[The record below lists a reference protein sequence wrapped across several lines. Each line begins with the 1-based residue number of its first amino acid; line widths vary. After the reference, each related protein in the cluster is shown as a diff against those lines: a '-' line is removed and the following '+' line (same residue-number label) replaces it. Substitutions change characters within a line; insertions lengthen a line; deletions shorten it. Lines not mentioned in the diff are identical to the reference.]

1 MPRRQGQF
9 STSYNEGMRT
19 ALHLLLATLPLAA
32 ADFVRDVAPVLER
45 GGCAGCHNPNGV
57 ASGTRLRFPEEEHGL
72 TADFGKSLYV
82 LVNRTTPEKSLLL
95 SKPTLKA
102 PHAGGKR
109 IEPGSAD
116 EKLLREWVDFLAT
129 APLES
134 LKVAAVKRE
143 AGPAK
148 RALRRLTHA
157 QYNNTMRDLLGDSSR
172 LADSFPPEDFIGGFR
187 NQYPGQNASPMLT
200 EAYSLAAEKLAR
212 QAFRTGDSRNLVPC
226 KPTGVTDLACRDR
239 FLKEFGRRAFRR
251 PLTTVELARYQKLFS
266 SEKQFYAGAQLALE
280 AMLQS
285 PAFLMRVEHGADP
298 SQQGYEV
305 ASKIA
310 YAIWNSTPDD
320 ALLNAAAKG
329 LLATPAG
336 VEKET
341 RRLLASEKAKDS
353 TREFLNDW
361 LRLDRLNGTIRERRQ
376 YPMFTPELTVAMGEE
391 SRRLA
396 EALIW
401 KGGNFMEFFSATYS
415 YVNSD
420 LARIYGVN
428 APSSEYTKVELPAA
442 TERAGILGHASF
454 LTTTSKPGET
464 SPTARGLF
472 VREQFLCQE
481 VPQPPPGVSTNL
493 PPLSK
498 EKPVT
503 TRDRLKI
510 HLASPSC
517 ASCHTLID
525 PIGFGMEKFD
535 AIGAR
540 REKLRVTVQ
549 PERKSEEKAVNFDLD
564 LDTSGWVAGLV
575 STAGNSAPFNSPREL
590 GKILAESPQ
599 CQECVV
605 KQAFRYLMGRHEAA
619 ADSVAIER
627 AAQEFRAS
635 GFQFQELLVSL
646 VKWTTYPP
654 PPVVSGNGR

>member
-1 MPRRQGQF
+1 
-9 STSYNEGMRT
+9 MRL
-19 ALHLLLATLPLAA
+19 AYAALLAAMPLLAV
-32 ADFVRDVAPVLER
+32 DFVKDVYPVFER
-45 GGCAGCHNPNGV
+45 GGCAGCHHPNGV
-57 ASGTRLRFPEEEHGL
+57 ASGTRLKFPEEHGAP
-72 TADFGKSLYV
+72 TADFGKSLVV
-82 LVNRTTPEKSLLL
+82 LVNRGSAEKSALWT
-95 SKPTLKA
+95 KPTLRMA
-102 PHAGGKR
+102 HAGGKR

-116 EKLLREWVDFLAT
+116 DKVLREWVDYLAT

-134 LKVAAVKRE
+134 LQVATARKE
-143 AGPAK
+143 AGPAT

-200 EAYSLAAEKLAR
+200 ESYSVAAEKLAR
-212 QAFRTGDSRNLVPC
+212 QAFRTGDSRGLVPC
-226 KPTGVTDLACRDR
+226 KPTAVADVACRDR

-251 PLTTVELARYQKLFS
+251 PLTAGELARYQKLFA
-266 SEKQFYAGAQLALE
+266 SEKTFYGGAQLALE

-285 PAFLMRVEHGADP
+285 PAFLMRVEHGRDA
-298 SQQGYEV
+298 SLQGYEV

-310 YAIWNSTPDD
+310 YAIWNSTPDE

-329 LLATPAG
+329 ELATPAG
-336 VEKET
+336 VERET
-341 RRLLASEKAKDS
+341 RRLLSSEKAQDS
-353 TREFLNDW
+353 VREFLTDW
-361 LRLDRLNGTIRERRQ
+361 LRLDRLNGTIRERRS
-376 YPMFTPELTVAMGEE
+376 YPLFTPELTLAMAEE

-401 KGGNFMEFFSATYS
+401 KRGNFMEFFSANYS
-415 YVNSD
+415 YLNSD
-420 LARIYGVN
+420 LARLYGVN
-428 APSSEYTKVELPAA
+428 SSASEYVRVELPAN

-454 LTTTSKPGET
+454 LTATSKPAET

-493 PPLSK
+493 PPVSK

-503 TRDRLKI
+503 TRERLKI
-510 HLASPSC
+510 HLSSPSC
-517 ASCHTLID
+517 ASCHSLID

-540 REKLRVTVQ
+540 REKLHVVVQ
-549 PERKSEEKAVNFDLD
+549 PERQSKEQAVSFDLD

-575 STAGNSAPFNSPREL
+575 GTEGNSAAFQSPREL
-590 GKILAESPQ
+590 GKILASSAQ

-605 KQAFRYLMGRHEAA
+605 KQVFRYLMGRHESA
-619 ADSVAIER
+619 ADHFAIER

-654 PPVVSGNGR
+654 PAAMTRN

>member
-1 MPRRQGQF
+1 
-9 STSYNEGMRT
+9 MRT
-19 ALHLLLATLPLAA
+19 ALVATLAALPLFA
-32 ADFVRDVAPVLER
+32 ADFMRDVVPVLER

-57 ASGTRLRFPEEEHGL
+57 ASGTRLRFPEEH
-72 TADFGKSLYV
+72 APNIDFGNSLHV
-82 LVNRTTPEKSLLL
+82 LVNRANPEKSLLL
-95 SKPTLKA
+95 NKPTLRVA
-102 PHAGGKR
+102 HAGGKR

-116 EKLLREWVDFLAT
+116 EKLFREWVDYLAA

-134 LKVAAVKRE
+134 LRTEAVQE

-200 EAYSLAAEKLAR
+200 ESYSSAAEKLAR
-212 QAFRTGDSRNLVPC
+212 QAFRTGDSRNLISC
-226 KPTGVTDLACRDR
+226 KTFDLLCRDR

-251 PLTTVELARYQKLFS
+251 PLTAIELARYQKLFS
-266 SEKQFYAGAQLALE
+266 SEKQFYSGAQLALE

-285 PAFLMRVEHGADP
+285 PAFLMRVEHGTNPA
-298 SQQGYEV
+298 QQGYEV
-305 ASKIA
+305 ASKLA

-320 ALLNAAAKG
+320 ALLSAAAQG
-329 LLATPAG
+329 QLATSAG

-341 RRLLASEKAKDS
+341 RRLLASDKAQDS
-353 TREFLNDW
+353 VKEFLADW

-376 YPMFTPELTVAMGEE
+376 HPQFTPELTVAMAEE

-401 KGGNFMEFFSATYS
+401 QRGNFMEFFSATYS
-415 YVNSD
+415 YLNSD
-420 LARIYGVN
+420 LARIYGVT
-428 APSSEYTKVELPAA
+428 APGIEYAKVELPAN

-454 LTTTSKPGET
+454 LTATSKPAET

-472 VREQFLCQE
+472 VREHFLCQD

-493 PPLSK
+493 PPITK

-503 TRDRLKI
+503 TRERLGI
-510 HLASPSC
+510 HLSSPSC

-525 PIGFGMEKFD
+525 PIGFGFEKFD

-540 REKLRVTVQ
+540 REKLHVTVQ
-549 PERKSEEKAVNFDLD
+549 PERKSTDKAANFDLD

-575 STAGNSAPFNSPREL
+575 STTGTSAPFTSPREL
-590 GKILAESPQ
+590 GKILAGSAQ

-605 KQAFRYLMGRHEAA
+605 KQAFRYLMGRHESA
-619 ADSVAIER
+619 ADAAVIEK
-627 AAQEFRAS
+627 ATQEFQAS

-654 PPVVSGNGR
+654 GRK

>member
-1 MPRRQGQF
+1 
-9 STSYNEGMRT
+9 MRT
-19 ALHLLLATLPLAA
+19 ALLAILAALPLFAV
-32 ADFVRDVAPVLER
+32 DFMRDVVPVLER

-57 ASGTRLRFPEEEHGL
+57 ASGTRLRFPEEHAPNL
-72 TADFGKSLYV
+72 DFGKSLHT
-82 LVNRTTPEKSLLL
+82 LVNRQDPAKSLLL
-95 SKPTLKA
+95 NKPTLRLA
-102 PHAGGKR
+102 HAGGKR

-116 EKLLREWVDFLAT
+116 EKLLREWVDYLAA
-129 APLES
+129 APLET
-134 LKVAAVKRE
+134 LQTKTGAPE

-200 EAYSLAAEKLAR
+200 ESYSHAAEKLAR
-212 QAFRTGDSRNLVPC
+212 QAFRAGDSRNLIPC
-226 KPTGVTDLACRDR
+226 KTTGLLCRDR

-251 PLTTVELARYQKLFS
+251 PLTTLELARYQKLFS

-285 PAFLMRVEHGADP
+285 PAFLMRVEHGTNP
-298 SQQGYEV
+298 SQQGYEI
-305 ASKIA
+305 ASKLA
-310 YAIWNSTPDD
+310 YALWNSTPDE
-320 ALLNAAAKG
+320 ALLSAAAKDE
-329 LLATPAG
+329 LATAAG
-336 VEKET
+336 VEREA
-341 RRLLASEKAKDS
+341 RRLLASGKAQDS
-353 TREFLNDW
+353 VKEFLADW
-361 LRLDRLNGTIRERRQ
+361 LRLDRLNGTIRERRA
-376 YPMFTPELTVAMGEE
+376 YPLFTPELTVAMAEE

-401 KGGNFMEFFSATYS
+401 QRGNFMEFFSATYS
-415 YVNSD
+415 YLNSD
-420 LARIYGVN
+420 LARIYGVT
-428 APSSEYTKVELPAA
+428 APGTEYAKVELPAN

-454 LTTTSKPGET
+454 LTATSKPAET

-493 PPLSK
+493 PPIAK

-503 TRDRLKI
+503 TRERLGI
-510 HLASPSC
+510 HLSNPSC

-525 PIGFGMEKFD
+525 PIGFGLEKFD

-540 REKLRVTVQ
+540 REKLHITVQ
-549 PERKSEEKAVNFDLD
+549 PERKSNDKPLDFDLD

-575 STAGNSAPFNSPREL
+575 STTGTSAPFTSPREL
-590 GKILAESPQ
+590 GKILAGSAQ

-605 KQAFRYLMGRHEAA
+605 KQVFRYLMGRHESA
-619 ADSVAIER
+619 ADSAAIEK
-627 AAQEFRAS
+627 ATQEFRAS

-654 PPVVSGNGR
+654 GRN

>member
-1 MPRRQGQF
+1 
-9 STSYNEGMRT
+9 MRI
-19 ALHLLLATLPLAA
+19 ALLALFPFVLSA
-32 ADFVRDVAPVLER
+32 ADFARDVAPVLSR

-57 ASGTRLRFPEEEHGL
+57 ASGTRLKFPEEHAPTE
-72 TADFGKSLYV
+72 AFGKSLYV
-82 LVNRTTPEKSLLL
+82 LVNRQEPGKSLLL
-95 SKPTLKA
+95 AKPTQRVA
-102 PHAGGKR
+102 HAGGKR
-109 IEPGSAD
+109 IEPGSVD
-116 EKLLREWVDFLAT
+116 EKVLREWVEYLAT
-129 APLES
+129 ADLAT
-134 LKVAAVKRE
+134 LQVKAAASE

-172 LADSFPPEDFIGGFR
+172 LADSFPPEDFINGFR

-200 EAYSLAAEKLAR
+200 EAYSSAAEKLSR
-212 QAFRTGDSRNLVPC
+212 QAFRTGDSRNLIPC
-226 KPTGVTDLACRDR
+226 KSQDLLCRDR

-251 PLTTVELARYQKLFS
+251 PLTALEFTRYQKLFA
-266 SEKQFYAGAQLALE
+266 SEKNFYAGAQLALE

-285 PAFLMRVEHGADP
+285 PSFLMRVEHGVAA
-298 SQQGYEV
+298 SLQGYEV
-305 ASKIA
+305 ASKLA
-310 YAIWNSTPDD
+310 YALWNSTPDE

-329 LLATPAG
+329 ELASPAG
-336 VEKET
+336 VEKQA
-341 RRLLASEKAKDS
+341 RRLLASEKAHDAVK
-353 TREFLNDW
+353 EFLVDW

-376 YPMFTPELTVAMGEE
+376 FPQFTPELTVAMAEE

-401 KGGNFMEFFSATYS
+401 QRGNFMEFFSATYS
-415 YVNSD
+415 YLNSD
-420 LARIYGVN
+420 LAKLYGVT
-428 APSSEYTKVELPAA
+428 APSDEYTRVELPGA
-442 TERAGILGHASF
+442 TERAGVLGHASF
-454 LTTTSKPGET
+454 LTTTSKPAET

-493 PPLSK
+493 PPITK

-503 TRDRLKI
+503 TRERLGM
-510 HLASPSC
+510 HLSSPSC

-525 PIGFGMEKFD
+525 PIGFGLEKFD

-540 REKLRVTVQ
+540 REKLHVTVQ
-549 PERKSEEKAVNFDLD
+549 PERNSKDEPANFDLE
-564 LDTSGWVAGLV
+564 LDTSGWLAGLV
-575 STAGNSAPFNSPREL
+575 STNGTSAPFNSPREL
-590 GKILAESPQ
+590 GKILAGSAQ

-619 ADSVAIER
+619 ADSAALER

-635 GFQFQELLVSL
+635 GFQFPELLVSL

-654 PPVVSGNGR
+654 PAPTPTAVTRN

>member
-1 MPRRQGQF
+1 
-9 STSYNEGMRT
+9 MRLAFY
-19 ALHLLLATLPLAA
+19 ALLIVPLGA
-32 ADFVRDVAPVLER
+32 ADFIRDVYPVLER

-57 ASGTRLRFPEEEHGL
+57 ASGTRLKLPEEHGATL
-72 TADFGKSLYV
+72 DLGKSLHV
-82 LVNRTTPEKSLLL
+82 LVNRTDAEKSLLL
-95 SKPTLKA
+95 SKPTGRVA
-102 PHAGGKR
+102 HAGGKR

-116 EKLLREWVDFLAT
+116 EKILREWVDYLAT

-134 LKVAAVKRE
+134 LQVAAVKKE

-200 EAYSLAAEKLAR
+200 EAYSVAAEKLAR
-212 QAFRTGDSRNLVPC
+212 QAFRTGDSRGLVPC
-226 KPTGVTDLACRDR
+226 KPTGVADLVCRDR
-239 FLKEFGRRAFRR
+239 FLREFGRKAFRR
-251 PLTTVELARYQKLFS
+251 PLTSIELARYQKLFS

-285 PAFLMRVEHGADP
+285 PAFLMRVEHGRDP

-305 ASKIA
+305 ASKLS

-329 LLATPAG
+329 ELSTAAG
-336 VEKET
+336 VERET
-341 RRLLASEKAKDS
+341 RRLLASEKAHDS
-353 TREFLNDW
+353 VKEFLTDW

-376 YPMFTPELTVAMGEE
+376 YPMFTPELTVAMAEE

-401 KGGNFMEFFSATYS
+401 KRGNFMEFFSATYS
-415 YVNSD
+415 YLNSD
-420 LARIYGVN
+420 LAKVYGVT
-428 APSSEYTKVELPAA
+428 APSAEYAKVELPAN

-454 LTTTSKPGET
+454 LTATSKPAET

-493 PPLSK
+493 PPITK

-503 TRDRLKI
+503 TRERLKI
-510 HLASPSC
+510 HLSNASC

-549 PERKSEEKAVNFDLD
+549 PERQSKEKPVNFDLD

-575 STAGNSAPFNSPREL
+575 GAEGTSAGFNSPREL
-590 GKILAESPQ
+590 GRLLAGSVQ

-605 KQAFRYLMGRHEAA
+605 KQAFRYLMGRHE
-619 ADSVAIER
+619 SVADALVIER
-627 AAQEFRAS
+627 AAQDFRAS
-635 GFQFQELLVSL
+635 GFQFQEMLVSL

-654 PPVVSGNGR
+654 PAAVTKN

>member
-1 MPRRQGQF
+1 
-9 STSYNEGMRT
+9 MRT
-19 ALHLLLATLPLAA
+19 ALLALFTTIPLAA
-32 ADFVRDVAPVLER
+32 ADFVRDVAPVFER

-57 ASGTRLRFPEEEHGL
+57 ASGTRLRFPEEHAP
-72 TADFGKSLYV
+72 TVDFGKSLHP
-82 LVNRTTPEKSLLL
+82 LVNRQDPAKSLLL
-95 SKPTLKA
+95 NKPTARLA
-102 PHAGGKR
+102 HAGGKR
-109 IEPGSAD
+109 IEPGSVD
-116 EKLLREWVDFLAT
+116 EKLLREWVDYLAT
-129 APLES
+129 APPETLR
-134 LKVAAVKRE
+134 VAAAKPE

-200 EAYSLAAEKLAR
+200 EAYSSAAEKLAR
-212 QAFRTGDSRNLVPC
+212 AAFRTGDSRNLIPC
-226 KPTGVTDLACRDR
+226 KTLDAPCRDR

-251 PLTTVELARYQKLFS
+251 PLTALEFARYQKLFA
-266 SEKQFYAGAQLALE
+266 SETQFYAGAQLALE

-285 PAFLMRVEHGADP
+285 PGFLMRVEHGTDP
-298 SQQGYEV
+298 KQQGYEA
-305 ASKIA
+305 ASKLA

-320 ALLNAAAKG
+320 ALLNAAAQG
-329 LLATPAG
+329 QLATITG
-336 VEKET
+336 VEKEV
-341 RRLLASEKAKDS
+341 RRLLASTKAQDS
-353 TREFLNDW
+353 VKEFLSDW
-361 LRLDRLNGTIRERRQ
+361 LRLDRLNGTIRERRA
-376 YPMFTPELTVAMGEE
+376 YPLFTPELTVAMAEE

-396 EALIW
+396 EALVW
-401 KGGNFMEFFSATYS
+401 QKGNFMEFFSATYS
-415 YVNSD
+415 FLNSD
-420 LARIYGVN
+420 LARVYGLT
-428 APSSEYTKVELPAA
+428 APSAEYTKVELPVS

-454 LTTTSKPGET
+454 LTATSKPGET

-493 PPLSK
+493 PPISK

-503 TRDRLKI
+503 TRERLGI
-510 HLASPSC
+510 HLSSPSC

-540 REKLRVTVQ
+540 REKLHITVQ
-549 PERKSEEKAVNFDLD
+549 PERKSKDKVLNFDLD

-575 STAGNSAPFNSPREL
+575 SESGNTAPFSSPREL
-590 GKILAESPQ
+590 GKILAGSAQ
-599 CQECVV
+599 CQGCVV
-605 KQAFRYLMGRHEAA
+605 KQAFRYLMGRHESA
-619 ADSVAIER
+619 AD
-627 AAQEFRAS
+627 AAVLEKATQEFRAS

-654 PPVVSGNGR
+654 NQ

>member
-1 MPRRQGQF
+1 MLTHHKSNAGP
-9 STSYNEGMRT
+9 SLSPYNKSMRT
-19 ALHLLLATLPLAA
+19 ALLALLPAILPALLPA

-57 ASGTRLRFPEEEHGL
+57 ASGTRLKFPEAHAPNL
-72 TADFGKSLYV
+72 NFGKSLQI
-82 LVNRTTPEKSLLL
+82 LVNRQDPAKSLLL
-95 SKPTLKA
+95 AKPTLKLA
-102 PHAGGKR
+102 HAGGKR

-116 EKLLREWVDFLAT
+116 EKILREWVDYLAA

-134 LKVAAVKRE
+134 LPTKAVATE

-172 LADSFPPEDFIGGFR
+172 LADSFPPEDFINGFR

-200 EAYSLAAEKLAR
+200 EAYSNAAEKLAR
-212 QAFRTGDSRNLVPC
+212 QAFRAGDSRNLIPC
-226 KPTGVTDLACRDR
+226 KAQDLLCRDR

-251 PLTTVELARYQKLFS
+251 PLTALELTRYQKLFS
-266 SEKQFYAGAQLALE
+266 SEKQFFAGAQLALE

-285 PAFLMRVEHGADP
+285 PAFLMRVEHGTDP

-305 ASKIA
+305 ASKLA
-310 YAIWNSTPDD
+310 YALWNSTPDD
-320 ALLNAAAKG
+320 ALLTAAAKG
-329 LLATPAG
+329 QLATVAG
-336 VEKET
+336 IEKEA

-353 TREFLNDW
+353 VHEFLVDW

-376 YPMFTPELTVAMGEE
+376 YPQFTPELTVAMAEE

-401 KGGNFMEFFSATYS
+401 KGENFMEFFSATYS
-415 YVNSD
+415 YLNSD
-420 LARIYGVN
+420 LAKIYGVT
-428 APSSEYTKVELPAA
+428 APSAEYTKVDLPAN

-454 LTTTSKPGET
+454 LTATSKPAET

-472 VREQFLCQE
+472 VREHFLCQD

-503 TRDRLKI
+503 TRERLGI
-510 HLASPSC
+510 HLSSPSC

-525 PIGFGMEKFD
+525 PIGFGLEKFD

-540 REKLRVTVQ
+540 REKLHVTIQ
-549 PERKSEEKAVNFDLD
+549 PERNSKEKPANFDLD

-575 STAGNSAPFNSPREL
+575 TTSGTSAPFNSPREL
-590 GKILAESPQ
+590 GKILAGSTQ

-605 KQAFRYLMGRHEAA
+605 KQVFRYLMGRHETAADAA
-619 ADSVAIER
+619 ALEIAT
-627 AAQEFRAS
+627 QEFRAS

-654 PPVVSGNGR
+654 ARS